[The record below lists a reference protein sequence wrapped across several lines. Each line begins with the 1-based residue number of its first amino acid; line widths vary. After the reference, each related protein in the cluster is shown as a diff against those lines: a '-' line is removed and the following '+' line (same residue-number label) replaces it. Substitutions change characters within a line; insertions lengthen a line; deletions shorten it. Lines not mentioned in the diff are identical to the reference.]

1 MVVLAAMVDQDL
13 TLVKQELVL
22 LLHHLAQ
29 QAAPTELAEML
40 VTIQVPVVAEWLFL

>member
-1 MVVLAAMVDQDL
+1 MAESAAMVVQDL
-13 TLVKQELVL
+13 TPVKQEPQT

-40 VTIQVPVVAEWLFL
+40 VPTQVPVVAEWLFL